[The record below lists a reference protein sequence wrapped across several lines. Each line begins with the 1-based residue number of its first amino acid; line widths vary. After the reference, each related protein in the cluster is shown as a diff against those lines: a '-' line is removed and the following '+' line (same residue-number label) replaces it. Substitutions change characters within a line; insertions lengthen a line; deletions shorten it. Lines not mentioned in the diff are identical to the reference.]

1 MGAGADPSQV
11 RPFPRPRSSNRTCG
25 FSPIRL
31 SDWFHRRLTNAR
43 PSLNGPTDALVL
55 RLGEGLLRR
64 AAREEEI
71 APYGGAAG
79 PSNGCASSTAAGKT
93 ASRTGK
99 TFIWPA
105 QPKRALPLQRLAKY
119 AQMP

>member
-1 MGAGADPSQV
+1 VESRMGAGADP
-11 RPFPRPRSSNRTCG
+11 RRFAPFPV
-25 FSPIRL
+25 PI
-31 SDWFHRRLTNAR
+31 HQT
-43 PSLNGPTDALVL
+43 G
-55 RLGEGLLRR
+55 RR

-105 QPKRALPLQRLAKY
+105 QPNGIFFYSASQNLCKCRELLESVCENNSGCLLT
-119 AQMP
+119 